1 MNVLWNGIIVATGDV
16 NVEMLTLNRP
26 EVKKYIGI
34 LTSLNLHQ
42 HIQHPT
48 RTIAPTKTLIDH
60 IIGNAPNRAS
70 HRYVLPCPTT
80 SDHDGPYACIN
91 VRVKLFQP
99 HYNVKR
105 AFFRRALSSNKP
117 KELWNTKHRILHPSP
132 QPIKAD
138 SDALNK
144 HFSSISQRLLGSE
157 ANPSDSFLDLINSP
171 PEENRTCS
179 FNLRPVTYS
188 EVMKM
193 LTTMRSDCSTGA
205 DQI

>member
-117 KELWNTKHRILHPSP
+117 KELWNTKHRILHPIWSSTGLNSWARSF
-132 QPIKAD
+132 QPLCKRHA
-138 SDALNK
+138 
-144 HFSSISQRLLGSE
+144 RLLTRWL
-157 ANPSDSFLDLINSP
+157 FLLSV
-171 PEENRTCS
+171 R
-179 FNLRPVTYS
+179 
-188 EVMKM
+188 
-193 LTTMRSDCSTGA
+193 
-205 DQI
+205 